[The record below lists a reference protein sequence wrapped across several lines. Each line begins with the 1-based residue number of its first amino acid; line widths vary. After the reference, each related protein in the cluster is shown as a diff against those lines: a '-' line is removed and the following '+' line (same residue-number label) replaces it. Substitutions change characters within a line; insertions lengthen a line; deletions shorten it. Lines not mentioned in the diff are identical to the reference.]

1 MRELK
6 INLEKSF
13 LSNQR
18 KPMNLNLNKRDKFM
32 NLQMKT
38 SKRLINFNK
47 NTMLRRK
54 LQSKN

>member
-6 INLEKSF
+6 INLEKNF